1 MIASKSK
8 MGLLLSGLGGASR
21 MSALGVGEFS
31 SVAGSAVSVIM
42 SMSCVASFRSWY
54 SDGGGR
60 SSSIF
65 IRTGVGGATELK

>member
-1 MIASKSK
+1 
-8 MGLLLSGLGGASR
+8 
-21 MSALGVGEFS
+21 
-31 SVAGSAVSVIM
+31 VSVIM